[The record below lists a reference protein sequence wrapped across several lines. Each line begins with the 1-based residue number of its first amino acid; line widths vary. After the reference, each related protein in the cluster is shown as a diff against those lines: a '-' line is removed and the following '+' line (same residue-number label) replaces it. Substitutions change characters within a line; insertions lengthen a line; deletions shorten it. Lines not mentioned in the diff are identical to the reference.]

1 MSNTASLIDRLVEEG
16 PRPARGNAQRFAL
29 PLLAAFGLCAA
40 GVTMVLDGAFS
51 QLESQGIGS
60 IGVKWGFS
68 LALLVLGAAALWVL
82 GKPGRPTRQ
91 ALLALA
97 IPFFPIIA
105 LLALELAISGPLPY
119 GDTWRECLAA
129 MLVMSPI
136 AFAGAVLA
144 MRALAPTDLRRAG
157 LAAGLFGG
165 AVAMTAYSPYCPERG
180 ILYLVE
186 FYCLP
191 IMAMAAFGWAAGP
204 RLLRW

>member
-1 MSNTASLIDRLVEEG
+1 MTNTASLIDRLVDEG
-16 PRPARGNAQRFAL
+16 PRSKGGHTQRFAL
-29 PLLAAFGLCAA
+29 PLLAAFGLCIM
-40 GVTMVLDGAFS
+40 GVALTLDGAFAT
-51 QLESQGIGS
+51 LESEGIGS

-68 LALLVLGAAALWVL
+68 LALLGLGAAALWVL

-91 ALLALA
+91 AVYALA
-97 IPFFPIIA
+97 IPFIPIVV
-105 LLALELAISGPLPY
+105 LLALELTIAGPLPF
-119 GDTWRECLAA
+119 GETWRECLAA

-165 AVAMTAYSPYCPERG
+165 AVAMTAYTPYCPERG
-180 ILYLVE
+180 ILYMVE